1 MRAYRLPVRGSGR
14 NSVSLCELRISDPT
28 FTSWGS
34 SKPFPCGFDG
44 HRNRKPA
51 LRLRAIL
58 PASGPS
64 GMPPPTGDKRKHYR
78 SHLGSTFGGAGAKRL
93 RGL

>member
-14 NSVSLCELRISDPT
+14 NSVRLCALRISDPT

-44 HRNRKPA
+44 HRNRNP
-51 LRLRAIL
+51 R
-58 PASGPS
+58 
-64 GMPPPTGDKRKHYR
+64 PTNSDDSACTRGVKDVYR
-78 SHLGSTFGGAGAKRL
+78 VVT
-93 RGL
+93 